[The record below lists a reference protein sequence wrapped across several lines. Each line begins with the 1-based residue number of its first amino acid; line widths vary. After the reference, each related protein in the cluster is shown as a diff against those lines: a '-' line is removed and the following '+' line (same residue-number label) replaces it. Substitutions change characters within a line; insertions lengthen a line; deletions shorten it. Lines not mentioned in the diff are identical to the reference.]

1 MGIPHLNGFLKKYCA
16 SSIVDV
22 ALSALSGKKIAI
34 DISIYLYKFT
44 AEKNLIENMYLM
56 LTSFSKYNITPV
68 FIFDGKP
75 PVEKYEVLKK
85 RKEEKNSAE
94 SEYNRLKL
102 EHYNMTIKR
111 QFSTFPNDDGEIV
124 NEDELSQQLKDIEL
138 QMDKLKPQ
146 FIYITKDIINEVKD
160 LLRAYGATY
169 FDSPSEADQLCAYLV
184 IKNKA
189 WACMSD
195 DMDMFAYG
203 CDYIVR
209 NFNVHNNTATVYSL
223 NEILQHLN
231 LTLKEFRQI
240 CVLSGTDYGRYNSN
254 MNLYKSLGLMKKYK
268 QLNNDSQTF
277 IEFVIG
283 QQDPN
288 NNRHNTYT
296 GDNPEFIQEFLG
308 KKEENSKKAE
318 VAQKLYNM
326 FDLDHEMHQSKLKVF
341 ENVKVVNGKIMTDQ
355 LNAVFASLL
364 KNKEL

>member
-22 ALSALSGKKIAI
+22 ALSTLSGKKIAI

-44 AEKNLIENMYLM
+44 AEKKLIENIYLM

-85 RKEEKNSAE
+85 RKEEKYSAE

-111 QFSTFPNDDGEIV
+111 QFSSFTNDDNERID
-124 NEDELSQQLKDIEL
+124 EDELSQQLKDLEL

-146 FIYITKDIINEVKD
+146 FIYITKDIINEVKE

-184 IKNKA
+184 IKNKT

-231 LTLKEFRQI
+231 LSLKEFRQI

-268 QLNNDSQTF
+268 QLNNDLNKQSF
-277 IEFVIG
+277 IEFVIE
-283 QQDPN
+283 QQEAI
-288 NNRHNTYT
+288 NNRRKSYT
-296 GDNPEFIQEFLG
+296 GDKPEIIQDYEC
-308 KKEENSKKAE
+308 KKEENTRKAE
-318 VAQKLYNM
+318 VVQKLYNM

-341 ENVKVVNGKIMTDQ
+341 ENVKVVNGKIMTD
-355 LNAVFASLL
+355 AIDKFIK
-364 KNKEL
+364 KNI